1 MFTIIYKHGL
11 ILKLHNIYMF
21 IKMLLQIHGELAN
34 IGLRLTL
41 TKLHADALS
50 AEWQTVSIKVLLHQ
64 ILTQSIQ
71 CSITVNMWQS
81 NSATQQD
88 HYHTCITFCCCLRW
102 AIFASSVF
110 RAASFAVKGWQSV
123 ITFVKWKMFVIVSFH
138 KLLLT

>member
-50 AEWQTVSIKVLLHQ
+50 AE
-64 ILTQSIQ
+64 
-71 CSITVNMWQS
+71 
-81 NSATQQD
+81 
-88 HYHTCITFCCCLRW
+88 
-102 AIFASSVF
+102 
-110 RAASFAVKGWQSV
+110 
-123 ITFVKWKMFVIVSFH
+123 
-138 KLLLT
+138 